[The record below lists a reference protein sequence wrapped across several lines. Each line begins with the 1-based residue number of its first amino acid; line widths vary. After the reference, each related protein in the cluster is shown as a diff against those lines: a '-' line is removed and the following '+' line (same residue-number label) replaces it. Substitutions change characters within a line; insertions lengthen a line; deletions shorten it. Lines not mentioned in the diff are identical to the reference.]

1 MEMNLAVCR
10 PCIVTGKPYTVFVKS
25 QDFTDWKERRKLAQ
39 EAFSYLSKEDRE
51 FIISGISPEGWEE
64 MLSEDASDES

>member
-10 PCIVTGKPYTVFVKS
+10 PCIVTGKPYTVFVNS
-25 QDFTDWKERRKLAQ
+25 QDFADWRERRKLAQ

-51 FIISGISPEGWEE
+51 FIISGISPDGWEE
-64 MLSEDASDES
+64 MFSEDASDES

>member
-1 MEMNLAVCR
+1 MITNFAICR
-10 PCIVTGKPYTVFVKS
+10 PCVITGKPYTVFVNS
-25 QDFTDWKERRKLAQ
+25 QDFTDWRERRKLAQ

-64 MLSEDASDES
+64 MFSEDASDES